1 MPMYEYKCSKCNH
14 QFEKLAKS
22 MSSTDAVECPKC
34 GSKKTDRA
42 LSVFA
47 VSSQS
52 GSQSAGSGECCPC
65 GKNRG
70 ACSMN

>member
-1 MPMYEYKCSKCNH
+1 MYEYVCKKCENR
-14 QFEKLAKS
+14 FEKLVKS
-22 MSSTDAVECPKC
+22 MSSSEKMACPKC
-34 GSKKTDRA
+34 GSKQTNRA

-47 VSSQS
+47 VSS
-52 GSQSAGSGECCPC
+52 SQAAAAPSGECCPC